1 MTKDL
6 RTSYRGR
13 REFERGASLL
23 KERIVSGT
31 ISFSSHLE
39 FLAGSL
45 TRVQMLPNGRL
56 NLDTVDEFVRSNFH
70 ILVAN
75 PFDRLHETEE

>member
-39 FLAGSL
+39 FLAVSIQPL
-45 TRVQMLPNGRL
+45 FRCSQK
-56 NLDTVDEFVRSNFH
+56 
-70 ILVAN
+70 
-75 PFDRLHETEE
+75 

>member
-1 MTKDL
+1 MAKDL

-13 REFERGASLL
+13 RDFERGANLL
-23 KERIVSGT
+23 KESIVNGT

-39 FLAGSL
+39 FLTGSL

-56 NLDTVDEFVRSNFH
+56 NLDTIDEFVRSNFH
-70 ILVAN
+70 MLVAN
-75 PFDRLHETEE
+75 PFERLHETKK

>member
-1 MTKDL
+1 MAKDL

-31 ISFSSHLE
+31 ISFSSHLD
-39 FLAGSL
+39 FLAESL

-70 ILVAN
+70 MLASDV
-75 PFDRLHETEE
+75 FSKMHEREE

>member
-1 MTKDL
+1 MAKDL

-13 REFERGASLL
+13 SDFERGANLL
-23 KERIVSGT
+23 KESIVNGT

-39 FLAGSL
+39 FLTGSF

-56 NLDTVDEFVRSNFH
+56 NLDTIDEFVRSNFH
-70 ILVAN
+70 MLVAN
-75 PFDRLHETEE
+75 PFERLHETKK